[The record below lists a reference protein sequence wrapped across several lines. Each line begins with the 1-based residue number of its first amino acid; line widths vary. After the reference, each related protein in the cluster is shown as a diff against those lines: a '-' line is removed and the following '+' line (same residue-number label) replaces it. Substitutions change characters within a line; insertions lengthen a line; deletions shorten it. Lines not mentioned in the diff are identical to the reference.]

1 MLLSVFTVQTSS
13 FLSIYIVC
21 IQFDFRLRNIKDDTP
36 IYEIPDTKA
45 APPPPLR
52 TEQNVA

>member
-1 MLLSVFTVQTSS
+1 MLLSVFTVQASS
-13 FLSIYIVC
+13 FLSIFIVC